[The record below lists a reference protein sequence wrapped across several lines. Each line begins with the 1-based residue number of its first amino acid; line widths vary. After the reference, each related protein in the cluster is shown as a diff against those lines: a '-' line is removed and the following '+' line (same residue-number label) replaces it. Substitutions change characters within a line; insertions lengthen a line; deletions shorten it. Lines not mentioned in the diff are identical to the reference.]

1 MNMMSNITRSA
12 SKIAFLALIGTACIA
27 FLFEVAMGKAV
38 LEAKDFMVLASG
50 AAAFYFAYKGDTKT
64 QVSEQKT
71 DQPAASDLPFA
82 GK

>member
-1 MNMMSNITRSA
+1 MSNIIRSA

-27 FLFEVAMGKAV
+27 FLFEVVMGRAS
-38 LEAKDFMVLASG
+38 LESKDFMVLASA

-64 QVSEQKT
+64 QSSDQKT
-71 DQPAASDLPFA
+71 DGAASDLPFA